1 MDGWITIGTELETKQ
16 FDKQILELERK
27 INDLEKII
35 NSPKDIGLSPSDI
48 QDAELELEKTKNKL
62 IKIKEQQQKLNQEA
76 QKNVLGNSFSNAL
89 KSVGKLTLG
98 IFGIRSAYL
107 GIRQAVSTLSQY
119 NDELAN
125 KIQAIKLAL
134 ISTIE
139 PVINFIVGVVSKVVS
154 FIGYILKM
162 LFGIDIFAK
171 ATALSFGKINAGAS
185 GATKSVKEMR
195 KQLAGFDEIN
205 VLNENG
211 TTGLAGGL
219 GNIGGIAN
227 QLKDLDNQGEKVFK
241 NFRKWFLGSDKTSF
255 KGILEDNIKIFK
267 NHWAMMT
274 STVKSVSAVIFK
286 PLTDAFQ
293 FTMDSLKPI
302 IEPVKRELGKMI
314 QDVKPIWNDTVNN
327 YLKPLWKNFVNYMK
341 PNVIDPFINTF
352 KPIGTQIY
360 NMLVPIVNR
369 IIDLINNAFGVFGVN
384 LKHWEYQTEETG
396 EKVGD
401 NLTEPLNDVQ
411 KEVQDIN
418 KQKIN
423 IKASTGQLNTVQT
436 KLSDIW
442 TTLKNIIK
450 KPWDVTF
457 RMALGGGLSSFGF
470 AGGGGYRAKG
480 GIFYPSKLP
489 RLASGGIINQPGR
502 GVPYNGAIIG
512 ERGAEAV
519 VPLTDRQQMELLGQT
534 IGKYITINATVVNTM
549 NGRVIS
555 RELKQVEN
563 EQNFAFN
570 T

>member
-62 IKIKEQQQKLNQEA
+62 IQIKDQQKKINQEA
-76 QKNVLGNSFSNAL
+76 QKNALGNSFSDAL
-89 KSVGKLTLG
+89 KKVGRLTLG
-98 IFGIRSAYL
+98 IFGVRSAYL

-119 NDELAN
+119 NDDLAN

-162 LFGIDIFAK
+162 LFGIDIFAR

-227 QLKDLDNQGEKVFK
+227 QLKDLDKQGEKVFK
-241 NFRKWFLGSDKTSF
+241 SFRKWFLGSDKNSF
-255 KGILEDNIKIFK
+255 KGILEDNIKLFK
-267 NHWAMMT
+267 NHWEMM
-274 STVKSVSAVIFK
+274 STTLKNVASVIFK
-286 PLTDAFQ
+286 PLRDAFG
-293 FTMDSLKPI
+293 FTMESLRPI

-360 NMLVPIVNR
+360 NMLVPIVNN

-442 TTLKNIIK
+442 STLKNIIK

>member
-48 QDAELELEKTKNKL
+48 QNAELELEKTKNKL
-62 IKIKEQQQKLNQEA
+62 IQIREEQQKLNQETK
-76 QKNVLGNSFSNAL
+76 KNGLSLAFSNAI
-89 KSVGKLTLG
+89 KKAGKLALAV
-98 IFGIRSAYL
+98 FGIRSAYL
-107 GIRQAVSTLSQY
+107 AVRQAMNILSQY
-119 NDELAN
+119 NEDLAN

-134 ISTIE
+134 ATVIE
-139 PVINFIVGVVSKVVS
+139 PIVNFIVNTVGKVVS
-154 FIGYILKM
+154 FIGYILKS
-162 LFGIDIFAK
+162 LFGIDIFAR
-171 ATALSFGKINAGAS
+171 ATALSFNKINASAG

-219 GNIGGIAN
+219 GNVNGIAN
-227 QLKDLDNQGEKVFK
+227 QLKDLDNQGEKLFK
-241 NFRKWFLGSDKTSF
+241 SFRKWFLGSDKNSF
-255 KGILEDNIKIFK
+255 KGILEDNIKLFK
-267 NHWAMMT
+267 NHWEMM
-274 STVKSVSAVIFK
+274 STTLKNVAGIIFK
-286 PLTDAFQ
+286 PLKDAFE
-293 FTMDSLKPI
+293 FTMESLRPI

-352 KPIGTQIY
+352 KPIGMQIY
-360 NMLVPIVNR
+360 NMLVPIVNN

-411 KEVQDIN
+411 KEVQNIN
-418 KQKIN
+418 KQKVD
-423 IKASTGQLNTVQT
+423 IKANTGQLNTVQT
-436 KLSDIW
+436 KLSDIF

-450 KPWDVTF
+450 KPWEVTF
-457 RMALGGGLSSFGF
+457 KMAFGGGLGSFGF
-470 AGGGGYRAKG
+470 GSGGGYRAKG

-502 GVPYNGAIIG
+502 GVPYNGAVIG

-570 T
+570 I